1 MKINE
6 ISPFKS
12 NPIYKTAKSMK
23 PNAKYTGVSDRFNS
37 LEIELNRQGWKRIG
51 KGAYG
56 LVYEHP
62 QFSYIFKIFY
72 DDPDYFTYFNWA
84 KQHQNNPHVP
94 KIKGKYIK
102 INNKT
107 YAVRM
112 EKLKQ
117 LPSLGADKIIEKYID
132 PELQSKTKLNI
143 SNYSNVD
150 KLSLY
155 TNLSFLKQN
164 YPELYEVIEY
174 VKSNFPLISQDLHSG
189 NIMLRDDVIVITDPV
204 ATQ

>member
-6 ISPFKS
+6 IAPFKS
-12 NPIYKTAKSMK
+12 NPIYKTAKSMI
-23 PNAKYTGVSDRFNS
+23 AYGRYDRISDRFNS
-37 LEIELNRQGWKRIG
+37 LEIELARQGWKRIG

-56 LVYEHP
+56 VVYEHP
-62 QFSYIFKIFY
+62 SFPYVFKIFY
-72 DDPDYFTYFNWA
+72 DDPDYFKYFNWA
-84 KQHQNNPHVP
+84 KQHQDNPHVP

-112 EKLKQ
+112 EKLEPLTSVDTTIK
-117 LPSLGADKIIEKYID
+117 KYVD
-132 PELQSKTKLNI
+132 PNLQAKSKLNI
-143 SNYSNVD
+143 SHYDNID

-155 TNLSFLKQN
+155 SNLEFLKEN
-164 YPELYEVIEY
+164 FPDLYDVINY
-174 VKSNFPLISQDLHSG
+174 VKTNFPLISQDLHGG
-189 NIMLRDDVIVITDPV
+189 NIMLRNDTIVITDPV

>member
-6 ISPFKS
+6 IAPFKS

-23 PNAKYTGVSDRFNS
+23 ANGRYDRVSDRFNK
-37 LEIELNRQGWKRIG
+37 LELELVRQGWKRIG

-62 QFSYIFKIFY
+62 NFPYIFKIFY
-72 DDPDYFTYFNWA
+72 NDPDYFKYFNWA
-84 KQHQNNPHVP
+84 TQHQNNPHVP

-102 INNKT
+102 INDKT

-112 EKLKQ
+112 EKLEP
-117 LPSLGADKIIEKYID
+117 LPSIDVAIEKYID
-132 PELQSKTKLNI
+132 PDLQSKSKLNM
-143 SNYSNVD
+143 SYYSNID
-150 KLSLY
+150 KLSIY
-155 TNLSFLKQN
+155 TNLPFLKEN
-164 YPELYEVIEY
+164 FPDLYDVINY
-174 VKSNFPLISQDLHSG
+174 VKTNFSLMSQDFHGG
-189 NIMLRDDVIVITDPV
+189 NVMLRDDTIVITDPV

>member
-84 KQHQNNPHVP
+84 RQHQNNPHVP

-112 EKLKQ
+112 EKLEPLHGNYDVIK
-117 LPSLGADKIIEKYID
+117 KYID

-143 SNYSNVD
+143 ANYSNVD

-164 YPELYEVIEY
+164 YPELYEVIDY
-174 VKSNFPLISQDLHSG
+174 VKSNFSLISQDLHGG
-189 NIMLRDDVIVITDPV
+189 NIMLRDEVIVITDPV

>member
-6 ISPFKS
+6 IAPFKS
-12 NPIYKTAKSMK
+12 NPIYKTAKNMK
-23 PNAKYTGVSDRFNS
+23 QHGYDRLNDRFNK
-37 LEIELNRQGWKRIG
+37 LELELINQGWKRLG
-51 KGAYG
+51 KGSYG

-62 QFSYIFKIFY
+62 SFPYIFKIFY
-72 DDPDYFTYFNWA
+72 DDPDYFKYFNWA
-84 KQHQNNPHVP
+84 RQRQNNPHVP

-112 EKLKQ
+112 EKLEPLSSFNSVLKQ
-117 LPSLGADKIIEKYID
+117 YID
-132 PELQSKTKLNI
+132 PELQSKSRLDI
-143 SNYSNVD
+143 SNYDDID

-155 TNLSFLKQN
+155 SNLKFLKEN
-164 YPELYEVIEY
+164 FPDLYDIIHY
-174 VKSNFPLISQDLHSG
+174 VTANFPLMSQDLHGG
-189 NIMLRDDVIVITDPV
+189 NIMLRDDTIVITDPV